1 MRDKR
6 RHQRPKSPHR
16 INVLSANDDRIIGRL
31 VDITPGGLMFLTED
45 EYPDS
50 AVLQLRLPLPRMANG
65 KTAIEVEGPVVWTR
79 EDDNPRFH
87 RVGVRFDHLGAEE
100 AYIIE
105 TVLQRLHLVG

>member
-16 INVLSANDDRIIGRL
+16 INVLSATDDRILGRL
-31 VDITPGGLMFLTED
+31 VDVTAGGLMFLTD
-45 EYPDS
+45 REYEEGM
-50 AVLQLRLPLPRMANG
+50 VLQLRLPLPRMANG
-65 KTAIEVEGPVVWTR
+65 KTAIEVEGPVIWTR
-79 EDDNPRFH
+79 EDQNPRFQ
-87 RVGVRFDHLGAEE
+87 RVGLRFDHLGAEE